1 MANRAPEVH
10 ARELARLFERSYRTD
25 PARRGPHAGLGLSI
39 VAELVARMDG
49 TVEASLEDDELVLA
63 VALPLAGG
71 GDQSIGS

>member
-1 MANRAPEVH
+1 
-10 ARELARLFERSYRTD
+10 
-25 PARRGPHAGLGLSI
+25 
-39 VAELVARMDG
+39 MDG